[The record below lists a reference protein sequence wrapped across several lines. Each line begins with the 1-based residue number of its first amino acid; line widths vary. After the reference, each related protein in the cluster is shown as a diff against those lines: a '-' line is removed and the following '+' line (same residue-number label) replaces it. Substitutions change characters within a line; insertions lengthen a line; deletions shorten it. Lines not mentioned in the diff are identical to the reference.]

1 MTDFEP
7 ANQDINFFRLRREK
21 HKNVTKGINLG
32 KAGGLRLLLDAE
44 VCFLLLLIGT
54 VRTERLRL
62 ERLIKNGT
70 FHLQRYDYMYSRL
83 GEGEGFK
90 VGIIPYRDIPLMFLH
105 DVEVKPGS
113 ATSIVVHPQITRTSE
128 AARERWQLTAN

>member
-1 MTDFEP
+1 
-7 ANQDINFFRLRREK
+7 
-21 HKNVTKGINLG
+21 
-32 KAGGLRLLLDAE
+32 
-44 VCFLLLLIGT
+44 
-54 VRTERLRL
+54 
-62 ERLIKNGT
+62 
-70 FHLQRYDYMYSRL
+70 MYSRL

-128 AARERWQLTAN
+128 AARERWQLTAQRALRDKFDVSCCRFKPEDRGCYFQDEFETDPDTGLGGRNRNQ

>member
-1 MTDFEP
+1 MYT
-7 ANQDINFFRLRREK
+7 
-21 HKNVTKGINLG
+21 
-32 KAGGLRLLLDAE
+32 
-44 VCFLLLLIGT
+44 
-54 VRTERLRL
+54 
-62 ERLIKNGT
+62 
-70 FHLQRYDYMYSRL
+70 LQRYDYMYSRL

-128 AARERWQLTAN
+128 AARERLKKRSLIKALFIEVKMFLIGSNPRIEDATSKRNLKQIQILALGEETGTSETNLIPVYQII